1 MADPRAAEKPGQ
13 TDEDF
18 IDGLYIGDAIRFFLD
33 SKRAGGRS
41 ERTLSEYRKKLGL
54 FQRWAALRLEAEG
67 AVDAP
72 VSWVGSDEVE
82 GYVIH
87 MRERGLS
94 DSSIKNH
101 LSVVRSFFDTLSRR
115 LDLPD
120 PTRRLDEVR
129 FHQKAPKRTF
139 LSRREADVL
148 LGAIERRAAVQ
159 EEADES
165 VGSDGTWGD
174 NAGVRAARRR
184 EVWQTD
190 S

>member
-1 MADPRAAEKPGQ
+1 MTDVRGAKKKLGRG
-13 TDEDF
+13 DEDF
-18 IDGLYIGDAIRFFLD
+18 FVDGLYVGDAIRFFLD
-33 SKRAGGRS
+33 SELAGGRS
-41 ERTLSEYRKKLGL
+41 ERTLPEYRKKLGL

-120 PTRRLDEVR
+120 
-129 FHQKAPKRTF
+129 RTVQF
-139 LSRREADVL
+139 PQARGGDV
-148 LGAIERRAAVQ
+148 
-159 EEADES
+159 ES
-165 VGSDGTWGD
+165 VQTQ
-174 NAGVRAARRR
+174 
-184 EVWQTD
+184 EVTEHGEPGQ
-190 S
+190 